1 MYFSEEQRILQHTG
15 LYITL
20 MSNVSIT
27 NIPMSYLGNTWYIT
41 LLLKKIHV
49 FYNINLKNCTLHSII
64 KHEQHRCL
72 S

>member
-41 LLLKKIHV
+41 FVEKNTCFLQYQLKKLY
-49 FYNINLKNCTLHSII
+49 FTLYY
-64 KHEQHRCL
+64 KT
-72 S
+72 

>member
-41 LLLKKIHV
+41 LLLKKNTCFLQYQLIKLY
-49 FYNINLKNCTLHSII
+49 FTLYY
-64 KHEQHRCL
+64 KT
-72 S
+72 